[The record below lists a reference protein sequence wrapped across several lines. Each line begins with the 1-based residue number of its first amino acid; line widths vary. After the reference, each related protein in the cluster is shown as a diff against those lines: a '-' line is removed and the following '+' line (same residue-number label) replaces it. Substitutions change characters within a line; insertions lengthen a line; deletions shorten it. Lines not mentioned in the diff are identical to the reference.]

1 MEHNSNTTPMP
12 LTVSESAQENF
23 KDFLKTL
30 EGNFKNS
37 MFKTSDLQLIPRD
50 KCAEVRIP
58 LIGQEMAEEIVT
70 TLATRINVNILY
82 AVSTDNGRVVKVIGY
97 SMPYSDE
104 MYIISIESQQYGVID
119 EIIVAFYDSLEDM
132 FQEVR
137 HHYLAGTYL
146 LQEPGAFKLEAEDYK
161 TFVSHFV

>member
-1 MEHNSNTTPMP
+1 MEHNSNTTPMS
-12 LTVSESAQENF
+12 LTVSESAQ
-23 KDFLKTL
+23 
-30 EGNFKNS
+30 
-37 MFKTSDLQLIPRD
+37 RD

-70 TLATRINVNILY
+70 ILATRINVNILY
-82 AVSTDNGRVVKVIGY
+82 AVSTENGRVVKVIGY

-146 LQEPGAFKLEAEDYK
+146 LQEPGAFKFEAEDYK